1 MKKLVNYDV
10 VEMSESEKTEMEK
23 DIEKIAEAKNK
34 RLEVIEKKK
43 KDKESANK
51 KLKDLGLTDDEI
63 IAITK

>member
-10 VEMSESEKTEMEK
+10 VEMSESEKTERAK
-23 DIEKIAEAKNK
+23 DIEKMAEAKKK
-34 RLEVIEKKK
+34 RLEAIEKKK

-63 IAITK
+63 NAITN